1 MKENLSTLLLFQEV
15 KNILSTYFESEQLN
29 ATILITFEY
38 IAKEKKIK
46 LDEVKFF
53 EKGTHAIDYIKRM
66 KHELINEKDL
76 VNYGNIQA
84 LHELILNYLSGKNVN
99 LYDYTKDLNIDLDVS
114 EKFPTKFSQKVISNL
129 ASLNRGEVTTYS
141 EIGNKMGSKAYRA
154 IGNILSRNPLPLF
167 IPCHRVIKKN
177 GDIGGF
183 MGESNKNWQQ
193 NLKRSLLE
201 IEKITEP

>member
-1 MKENLSTLLLFQEV
+1 M
-15 KNILSTYFESEQLN
+15 
-29 ATILITFEY
+29 
-38 IAKEKKIK
+38 
-46 LDEVKFF
+46 
-53 EKGTHAIDYIKRM
+53 HAIDYIKKM

-76 VNYGNIQA
+76 VNYGNIQT
-84 LHELILNYLSGKNVN
+84 LYELILNYLSGKNVN
-99 LYDYTKDLNIDLDVS
+99 LYDYTKDLNIELDVS

-154 IGNILSRNPLPLF
+154 IGNILRRNPLPLI

-177 GDIGGF
+177 GDLGGF
-183 MGESNKNWQQ
+183 MGEANKNWQL

-201 IEKITEP
+201 IEKIKEP